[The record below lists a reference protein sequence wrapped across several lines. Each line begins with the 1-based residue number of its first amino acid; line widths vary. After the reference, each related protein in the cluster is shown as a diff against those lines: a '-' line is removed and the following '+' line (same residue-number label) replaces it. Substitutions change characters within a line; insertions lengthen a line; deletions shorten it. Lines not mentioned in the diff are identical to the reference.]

1 MQPFTL
7 IVGNRER
14 TVNYNGIKPYYIAKL
29 HYQYIMHMKKMHKK
43 TDTSLYTEFIMMHY
57 VFIFLDERKMEHFDN
72 FSYANILQ
80 FYTYLAT
87 TQTKNDKLLSQSSQ
101 RLIYTFFKSF
111 AKWLNE
117 YHPQDAPPLYI
128 FIKSKFKR
136 NNETLKTSIISDYA
150 LQQIKRALSM
160 EEDVYARTYIT
171 VLIYYGLRSCDIISL
186 KTDCLRKSD
195 KDGKYDLYYVDH
207 KAKEQTIL
215 PAIEMPVFRAINAL
229 MEYTFSLRKRSA
241 HKEIFIKEDRHQKI
255 KILLPDQSSMLKRFV
270 KKHNIR
276 TENGAP
282 LHLTAHMFRRTLA
295 TNLQSSGTSIEATQ
309 MILNHKHKRT
319 TMQYYIKTKETEY
332 ITKITQLLEH
342 MQIISNTEN
351 IPELDNS
358 SRLKHPLRLA
368 DGYCLD
374 GAMAKDDN
382 YICDTFKKRANC
394 YGCSKMVTTPDF
406 LPYFRQLYK
415 EKVEELKQTD
425 IYRNHMLQHIE
436 FEKELIKTIIKKLE
450 QFEVEI

>member
-1 MQPFTL
+1 MQSFTL
-7 IVGNRER
+7 IVGNREKI
-14 TVNYNGIKPYYIAKL
+14 VDYIGIKPYYIARL
-29 HYQYIMHMKKMHKK
+29 HYQYIMHMKKMYKK
-43 TDTSLYTEFIMMHY
+43 TDTSLYTEFTMMRY
-57 VFIFLDERKMEHFDN
+57 VFMFLYERKIERIDD
-72 FSYANILQ
+72 FSYADILQ

-87 TQTKNDKLLSQSSQ
+87 TQTKNGKLLSQSSQ

-117 YHPQDAPPLYI
+117 YHLQDAPPLHI

-136 NNETLKTSIISDYA
+136 NNETLKTSILSDYV
-150 LQQIKRALSM
+150 LQQIKKGLSV
-160 EEDVYARTYIT
+160 EEDVYTRAYIT
-171 VLIYYGLRSCDIISL
+171 ILIYYGLRSYDIVSL
-186 KTDCLRKSD
+186 KRDCLRKSN

-215 PAIEMPVFRAINAL
+215 PAIEMPVYRAIKAL
-229 MEYTFSLRKRSA
+229 MEYTFSLRQRSA
-241 HKEIFIKEDRHQKI
+241 YKEIFIKENRRQEI
-255 KILLPDQSSMLKRFV
+255 RILLPDQSSRFKRFV
-270 KKHNIR
+270 KKHNIL
-276 TENGAP
+276 TENGTP

-295 TNLQSSGTSIEATQ
+295 TNLQSSGASIETTQ

-342 MQIISNTEN
+342 MQIIFSTEN
-351 IPELDNS
+351 IPELDNHS
-358 SRLKHPLRLA
+358 GLKHPLRLA

-374 GAMAKDDN
+374 SAMAKDDS

-394 YGCSKMVTTPDF
+394 YGCPKMVTTPDF

-415 EKVEELKQTD
+415 EKAEELKQTD
-425 IYRNHMLQHIE
+425 VYGSHMLQHLE
-436 FEKELIKTIIKKLE
+436 FEKELIGELIKKLE
-450 QFEVEI
+450 QLEVEI